1 MRRFYEAVLAK
12 AEEIVIWVRG
22 KPMLSH
28 INMGSGLDCTIRE
41 LAETIAQITGFKGK
55 LVFDASK
62 PDGTPRK
69 LMDVS
74 RLNALWLQ
82 AQTLLKEGLYL
93 NYEWFVANQD
103 QFRQS

>member
-74 RLNALWLQ
+74 RLNALGWQ
-82 AQTLLKEGLYL
+82 AQTSLKEGLYL
-93 NYEWFVANQD
+93 AYEWFVANQD